1 MPLLTLES
9 TTVDEPARYRFEETL
24 KDGTQVVLRAI
35 RPDDRER
42 IRNAFRKLERETI
55 YTRFFGAKSELSDR
69 ELTRLT
75 AVDFDRDVALLVTTR
90 SNDEEIVIGSACYFS
105 VDDDASERTAEI
117 AFTVEEDYHRRGI
130 ASLLMKHLV
139 RIARKNGFIRLEAHV
154 LDHNRAMLE
163 VFNRS
168 ALRKSIRREDDV
180 VQVTFFVQ
188 EEPSKPEPS
197 R

>member
-1 MPLLTLES
+1 MLTLES
-9 TTVDEPARYRFEETL
+9 TMVDDPARYRFEETL
-24 KDGTQVVLRAI
+24 KDGTPVVLRAI

-42 IRNAFRKLERETI
+42 IRSAFRKLERETI
-55 YTRFFGAKSELSDR
+55 YTRFFGPKSELSDR
-69 ELTRLT
+69 ELTHFT
-75 AVDFDRDVALLVTTR
+75 VVDFDRDVALVVT
-90 SNDEEIVIGSACYFS
+90 I
-105 VDDDASERTAEI
+105 ERAAEI

-139 RIARKNGFIRLEAHV
+139 GIARKNGFIRLEAYV
-154 LDHNRAMLE
+154 LGSNRAMLE

-168 ALRKSIRREDDV
+168 PLRKSFGREDGV

-188 EEPSKPEPS
+188 EEPNKTELP

>member
-1 MPLLTLES
+1 
-9 TTVDEPARYRFEETL
+9 
-24 KDGTQVVLRAI
+24 
-35 RPDDRER
+35 
-42 IRNAFRKLERETI
+42 
-55 YTRFFGAKSELSDR
+55 
-69 ELTRLT
+69 
-75 AVDFDRDVALLVTTR
+75 
-90 SNDEEIVIGSACYFS
+90 
-105 VDDDASERTAEI
+105 
-117 AFTVEEDYHRRGI
+117 
-130 ASLLMKHLV
+130 MKHLV

>member
-1 MPLLTLES
+1 MASLWRAKR
-9 TTVDEPARYRFEETL
+9 VDELARYRFEETL
-24 KDGTQVVLRAI
+24 KDGRAVVLRAI

-55 YTRFFGAKSELSDR
+55 YTRFFGPKSELSDK

-90 SNDEEIVIGSACYFS
+90 SNDEEIVIGSARYFS

-139 RIARKNGFIRLEAHV
+139 RIARKNGFIRLEAYV
-154 LDHNRAMLE
+154 LGSNRAMLE

-168 ALRKSIRREDDV
+168 PLRKSFRREDGV

-188 EEPSKPEPS
+188 EEPNKTELS

>member
-1 MPLLTLES
+1 
-9 TTVDEPARYRFEETL
+9 VDEPALYRFEETL
-24 KDGTQVVLRAI
+24 KDGTSVVLRAI
-35 RPDDRER
+35 HPDDRER

-55 YTRFFGAKSELSDR
+55 YTRFFGPKSELSDR
-69 ELTRLT
+69 ELTHFT
-75 AVDFDRDVALLVTTR
+75 VVDFHRDVALLVTIR

-105 VDDDASERTAEI
+105 VADGASERAAEI

-139 RIARKNGFIRLEAHV
+139 HVARKNGFVRLEAYV
-154 LDHNRAMLE
+154 LDRNRAMLE

-168 ALRKSIRREDDV
+168 PLRKSFRREDGV
-180 VQVTFFVQ
+180 VHVTFFVQ
-188 EEPSKPEPS
+188 EEPSKPEPT

>member
-1 MPLLTLES
+1 M
-9 TTVDEPARYRFEETL
+9 DEPARYRFEETL
-24 KDGTQVVLRAI
+24 KDGTQVVLRAT

-42 IRNAFRKLERETI
+42 IRNAFRKLERESI

-75 AVDFDRDVALLVTTR
+75 AVDFDRDVALLATTK

-105 VDDDASERTAEI
+105 VAGGSERAAEI

-139 RIARKNGFIRLEAHV
+139 RIARKNGFTRLEAYV
-154 LDHNRAMLE
+154 LGSNRAMLE

-168 ALRKSIRREDDV
+168 PLRKSFRREDGV

-188 EEPSKPEPS
+188 EEPNKTELA